1 MKIAVTGGIGSGK
14 SYFCRL
20 LADYGIAVYDCDAGA
35 KRLMAHSER
44 LQEELRRLVGEGV
57 YIDHVLQKSVLAKF
71 LLASEANKLAVDE
84 IVHPAVAA
92 DFLSSGLDW
101 LESAILFDSGFCQRV
116 HFDKIVCVSAPLE
129 VRIRRVME
137 RDGISRA
144 GAMEWIGRQM
154 AQQEVEKRSNYVV
167 VNDGRDL
174 HRQIIELLKQINDK

>member
-20 LADYGIAVYDCDAGA
+20 LADYGISVYDCDAGA
-35 KRLMAHSER
+35 KRLMAQSAE
-44 LQEELRRLVGEGV
+44 LQEGLRRLVGDGV
-57 YIDHVLQKSVLAKF
+57 YINKVLQKNVLAKF

-84 IVHPAVAA
+84 VVHPAVAA

-101 LESAILFDSGFCQRV
+101 LESAILFDSGFYRRV

>member
-1 MKIAVTGGIGSGK
+1 MC
-14 SYFCRL
+14 CRRVFL
-20 LADYGIAVYDCDAGA
+20 PNSFLP
-35 KRLMAHSER
+35 
-44 LQEELRRLVGEGV
+44 
-57 YIDHVLQKSVLAKF
+57 QKPTSWL
-71 LLASEANKLAVDE
+71 STR
-84 IVHPAVAA
+84 AVAA

-101 LESAILFDSGFCQRV
+101 LESAILFDSGFCRRV

-137 RDGISRA
+137 RDSISRA

>member
-44 LQEELRRLVGEGV
+44 LQEKLRRLVGEGV

-71 LLASEANKLAVDE
+71 ILASEANKLAVDE

-101 LESAILFDSGFCQRV
+101 LESAILFDSGFYRRV